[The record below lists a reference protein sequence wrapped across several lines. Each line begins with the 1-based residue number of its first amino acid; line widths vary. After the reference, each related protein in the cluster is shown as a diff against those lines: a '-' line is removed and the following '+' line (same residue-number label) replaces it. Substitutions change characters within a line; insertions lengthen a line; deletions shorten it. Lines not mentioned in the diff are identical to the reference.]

1 MAPFLW
7 LVLPLFHYELTRENS
22 EVLEEDRIT
31 MLILWKSN
39 KLRIPQLL
47 LDLLPEI
54 DESKISQFVVPEA
67 GRQWIE
73 V

>member
-1 MAPFLW
+1 MADKRKKLEGQPW
-7 LVLPLFHYELTRENS
+7 KP
-22 EVLEEDRIT
+22 EEDRIT